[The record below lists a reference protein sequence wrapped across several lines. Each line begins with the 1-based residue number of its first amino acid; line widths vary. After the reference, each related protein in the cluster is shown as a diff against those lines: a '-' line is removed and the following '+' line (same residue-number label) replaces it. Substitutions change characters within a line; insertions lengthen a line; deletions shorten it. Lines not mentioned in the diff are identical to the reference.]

1 MTRRPVSTL
10 RVSTTAALFAAVL
23 AVATPPILT
32 VSPAAAQSVNADSI
46 TRSLTPA
53 KTEAAKPL
61 TRSFGKPKPDADT
74 EFLNALANDD
84 VPVTRGLRIDLK
96 SKETREKLDEIVEKK
111 DLPHV
116 DIEIAFDFDS
126 DVIRESSIPDVNELG
141 KALSSEALAEARI
154 VLNGHTDAKGSDAYN
169 QDLSERRAASVRNY
183 LIRTF
188 GIAAD
193 RLIAIG
199 YGEERLK
206 NPGQPDAAE
215 NRRVE
220 VINLTTG

>member
-1 MTRRPVSTL
+1 MTLVRSTSIRGIAAATIFGVSMAL
-10 RVSTTAALFAAVL
+10 AAAP
-23 AVATPPILT
+23 AVA
-32 VSPAAAQSVNADSI
+32 QSLNADTI
-46 TRSLTPA
+46 TRSLTPK
-53 KTEAAKPL
+53 KTQQAKPL

-74 EFLNALANDD
+74 QFLNALANDD

-111 DLPHV
+111 QLPSI
-116 DIEIAFDFDS
+116 DIEINFDFDS
-126 DVIRESSIPDVNELG
+126 DRIRPSSIPDVNALG
-141 KALSSEALAEARI
+141 QALSSPGLSDARI
-154 VLNGHTDAKGSDAYN
+154 VLNGHTDAKGSDNYN
-169 QDLSERRAASVRNY
+169 QDLSERRAASVRSY
-183 LIRTF
+183 LIGTF

-206 NPGQPDAAE
+206 NPGDPDAAE